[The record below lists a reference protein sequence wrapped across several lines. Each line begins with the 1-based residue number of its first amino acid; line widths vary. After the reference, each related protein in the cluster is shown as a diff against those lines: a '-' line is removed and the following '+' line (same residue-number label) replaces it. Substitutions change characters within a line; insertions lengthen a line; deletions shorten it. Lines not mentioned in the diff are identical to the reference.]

1 MYSGLGVAGLFL
13 VEGEVAAAYARTPQG
28 QQELA
33 RARREGHYLYN
44 RTKEVVLRPKV
55 AGGLLGV
62 GTYLHHNSVGFN
74 KLINIPLVNVA
85 VLGTLGYTVYT
96 HWDLDVFTKKNV
108 SIATIGLITWF
119 SAQGFAV
126 ERYIQEHKH

>member
-1 MYSGLGVAGLFL
+1 VYSGLGVAGLFL

-28 QQELA
+28 QRELA
-33 RARREGHYLYN
+33 RAKNEGHYLYN
-44 RTKEVVLRPKV
+44 RSKEVILRPKF
-55 AGGLLGV
+55 AGGVLGV
-62 GTYLHHNSVGFN
+62 GAYRSQHMHLWTTTNML
-74 KLINIPLVNVA
+74 PVNVA

-119 SAQGFAV
+119 SAQGWAV
-126 ERYIQEHKH
+126 ERYIQEHHH